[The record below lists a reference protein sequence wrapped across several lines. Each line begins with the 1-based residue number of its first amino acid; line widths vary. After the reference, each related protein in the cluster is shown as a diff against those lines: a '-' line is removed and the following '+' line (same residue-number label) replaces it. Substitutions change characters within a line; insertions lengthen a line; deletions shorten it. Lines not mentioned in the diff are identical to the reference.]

1 MGSCACGSCFG
12 AAAAR
17 SEIVATFLAVL
28 ELCRT
33 SSVWLTDDG
42 TGDNPELKLIKTPEE
57 AMRKG
62 DGCLMEPEELERA
75 VEAVLF
81 AAGEPVEL
89 KRLSQALGCE
99 TGEVQ
104 EAANRLM
111 DRLGFERRGV
121 RVVRLDG
128 AYQMCSAGE
137 MGDFVAR
144 ALETRKPPK
153 LSASQLETLTGD
165 CLLSACHQGYG
176 GADPGVDSSYS
187 VTALLNKKLIEEC
200 GRLNVPGRPLQY
212 RTTPDFLRTFGLA
225 SLESCRSWSWRSW
238 GPRIS

>member
-1 MGSCACGSCFG
+1 
-12 AAAAR
+12 
-17 SEIVATFLAVL
+17 
-28 ELCRT
+28 
-33 SSVWLTDDG
+33 
-42 TGDNPELKLIKTPEE
+42 
-57 AMRKG
+57 
-62 DGCLMEPEELERA
+62 MEPEELERA

-137 MGDFVAR
+137 MGDFVSR

-153 LSASQLETLTGD
+153 LSASQLETLSVIAYYQPATK
-165 CLLSACHQGYG
+165 AMVEQIR
-176 GADPGVDSSYS
+176 GVDSSYS

-212 RTTPDFLRTFGLA
+212 RTTPDFLRTFGLS
-225 SLESCRSWSWRSW
+225 SLEAPDQLTLEEAASGQQELNS
-238 GPRIS
+238 

>member
-1 MGSCACGSCFG
+1 
-12 AAAAR
+12 
-17 SEIVATFLAVL
+17 
-28 ELCRT
+28 
-33 SSVWLTDDG
+33 
-42 TGDNPELKLIKTPEE
+42 
-57 AMRKG
+57 
-62 DGCLMEPEELERA
+62 MEPEELERA

-153 LSASQLETLTGD
+153 LSASQLETLTVI
-165 CLLSACHQGYG
+165 AYYQP
-176 GADPGVDSSYS
+176 ATKAMVEQIRGVDSSYS
-187 VTALLNKKLIEEC
+187 VTELLNKKLIEEC

-225 SLESCRSWSWRSW
+225 SLEELPELELAELGTPDQLTLEEAAPARQETA
-238 GPRIS
+238 P

>member
-1 MGSCACGSCFG
+1 
-12 AAAAR
+12 
-17 SEIVATFLAVL
+17 
-28 ELCRT
+28 
-33 SSVWLTDDG
+33 
-42 TGDNPELKLIKTPEE
+42 
-57 AMRKG
+57 
-62 DGCLMEPEELERA
+62 MEPEELERA

-153 LSASQLETLTGD
+153 LSASQLETLTVI
-165 CLLSACHQGYG
+165 AYYQP
-176 GADPGVDSSYS
+176 ATKAMVEQIRGVDSSYS

-225 SLESCRSWSWRSW
+225 SLEELPELPAASREGEQMALELEARVARLKAEEA
-238 GPRIS
+238 GPEGPEPAGEREP

>member
-1 MGSCACGSCFG
+1 
-12 AAAAR
+12 
-17 SEIVATFLAVL
+17 
-28 ELCRT
+28 
-33 SSVWLTDDG
+33 
-42 TGDNPELKLIKTPEE
+42 
-57 AMRKG
+57 
-62 DGCLMEPEELERA
+62 MEPEELERA
-75 VEAVLF
+75 VDAGLF
-81 AAGEPVEL
+81 AAGVPVEL

-137 MGDFVAR
+137 MGDFVSR

-153 LSASQLETLTGD
+153 LSASQLETLSVIAYYQPATK
-165 CLLSACHQGYG
+165 AMVEQIR
-176 GADPGVDSSYS
+176 GVDSSYS

-200 GRLNVPGRPLQY
+200 GRLNAPGRPLQY
-212 RTTPDFLRTFGLA
+212 RTTPDFLRTFGLS
-225 SLESCRSWSWRSW
+225 SLEELPELELAELGTPDQLTLEEAASGQQELNS
-238 GPRIS
+238 

>member
-1 MGSCACGSCFG
+1 
-12 AAAAR
+12 
-17 SEIVATFLAVL
+17 
-28 ELCRT
+28 
-33 SSVWLTDDG
+33 
-42 TGDNPELKLIKTPEE
+42 
-57 AMRKG
+57 
-62 DGCLMEPEELERA
+62 MEPEELERA

-153 LSASQLETLTGD
+153 LSASQLETLTVI
-165 CLLSACHQGYG
+165 AYYQPATKAMVVQIR
-176 GADPGVDSSYS
+176 GADSAYS
-187 VTALLNKKLIEEC
+187 VTALLNKKLIEER

-212 RTTPDFLRTFGLA
+212 RTTPCFLRTFGLA
-225 SLESCRSWSWRSW
+225 SLEELPELELAEL
-238 GPRIS
+238 GTPDQLTLEEAAPAQQEAAP

>member
-1 MGSCACGSCFG
+1 
-12 AAAAR
+12 
-17 SEIVATFLAVL
+17 
-28 ELCRT
+28 
-33 SSVWLTDDG
+33 
-42 TGDNPELKLIKTPEE
+42 
-57 AMRKG
+57 
-62 DGCLMEPEELERA
+62 MEPEELERA

-144 ALETRKPPK
+144 A
-153 LSASQLETLTGD
+153 
-165 CLLSACHQGYG
+165 CHQGYG
-176 GADPGVDSSYS
+176 GADPGSGQ
-187 VTALLNKKLIEEC
+187 LLFRD
-200 GRLNVPGRPLQY
+200 GAAQ
-212 RTTPDFLRTFGLA
+212 
-225 SLESCRSWSWRSW
+225 
-238 GPRIS
+238 